1 MQYLCFLR
9 DYSIFILFLSV
20 FSLTHFSD
28 AADYVYHICDN
39 SNNFTIDST
48 YSKNLNTVLSYTLLT
63 QPNEI
68 YWRGFNST
76 SVGEAPDIVYGMFV
90 CRGDVMKDEC
100 RACVIGGTEFILKS
114 CPVQKSA
121 IVWYD
126 KCLLR
131 YSDEGF
137 TSTDTFL
144 PDPRDFI
151 QVVTTTI
158 KDAATKAVSDD
169 YKRFGYEQVHYSK
182 SNDLYSMAQCTPD
195 LNTSECFQCISII
208 TEQLPDCCS
217 GKGGG
222 RVLTPSCN
230 FRFELYSFLGPISP
244 SPDVKYVKR
253 SIPPPSPPPP
263 PPPPPPPRPP
273 PSPSAPP
280 AVPTSPPKGGRELK
294 SSLVIIIVIA
304 TISVTIILATMLS
317 FIFFYLRRRR
327 ARRRFEALLEVGHE
341 ITSVE
346 SLHFS
351 FSFIEEATNKFSLA
365 NKLGRGGF
373 GEVYKGTLLIG
384 QEIAVK
390 RLSGNSAQGTEEF
403 KNEVLLLA
411 KLQHRNLVR
420 LLGFCLEGNEKLLIY
435 EYVPNRSLD
444 FFLFKPSV
452 QPKLDWTVRHKII
465 GGIARGIL
473 YLHEDSRLRII
484 HRDLKAANILL
495 DGEMNPKIA
504 DFGMARLF
512 GVDQT
517 EGSTNRI
524 VGTYGYMSPEY
535 GMHGQFSIKSD
546 VYSFGVLVL
555 EIITGKSNVSFYHTR
570 GSEHLVSYVW
580 KHWQEGTHAEVF
592 DPNIAETCLTNEIH
606 RCMHIGLLCVQ
617 EDPAQRP
624 TMTAVGLMLNSSSFD
639 LPLPKRP
646 AFFILSRIESSM
658 SIEGIDKSDQ
668 SKRKLVQHS
677 VDELPITSVYPR

>member
-1 MQYLCFLR
+1 M
-9 DYSIFILFLSV
+9 
-20 FSLTHFSD
+20 FSLTHFSH
-28 AADYVYHICDN
+28 ATDYLYHICDN
-39 SNNFTIDST
+39 SNNFTIDNT
-48 YSKNLNTVLSYTLLT
+48 YSKNLNIVLSSTLLT
-63 QPNEI
+63 QQNYI
-68 YWRGFNST
+68 YRRGFYST
-76 SVGEAPDIVYGMFV
+76 SIGEAPDIVYGMV
-90 CRGDVMKDEC
+90 LCRGDVTPKQ
-100 RACVIGGTEFILKS
+100 CVGCVTDGTRDIVKS
-114 CPVQKSA
+114 CPAQKSA

-126 KCLLR
+126 ECIIR
-131 YSDEGF
+131 YSDKGLTF
-137 TSTDTFL
+137 NATDTVVYVWN
-144 PDPRDFI
+144 I
-151 QVVTTTI
+151 QNVTVDQASFNEQVATI
-158 KDAATKAVSDD
+158 INNTATEAVNDE
-169 YKRFGYEQVHYSK
+169 YKRFGKKHRKYDEF
-182 SNDLYSMAQCTPD
+182 DLYSIAQCTPD
-195 LNTSECFQCISII
+195 LSTSNCNQCIQFILG
-208 TEQLPDCCS
+208 QLRACCS
-217 GKGGG
+217 GKRGG
-222 RVLTPSCN
+222 RVLAPSCN
-230 FRFELYSFLGPISP
+230 FRYELYPFLNQT
-244 SPDVKYVKR
+244 
-253 SIPPPSPPPP
+253 SPPPNDQP
-263 PPPPPPPRPP
+263 TG
-273 PSPSAPP
+273 
-280 AVPTSPPKGGRELK
+280 PTSTRKGGGLK
-294 SSLVIIIVIA
+294 PCWKVIVKIKIFVTCLSRPLVFLSSANLNFVVD
-304 TISVTIILATMLS
+304 
-317 FIFFYLRRRR
+317 
-327 ARRRFEALLEVGHE
+327 HE

-390 RLSGNSAQGTEEF
+390 RLSRNSAQGTEEF

-420 LLGFCLEGNEKLLIY
+420 LLGFCLEGNEKILIY

-444 FFLFKPSV
+444 FFLFNPSV

-535 GMHGQFSIKSD
+535 GMHGQFSVKSD
-546 VYSFGVLVL
+546 VYSFGVLIL
-555 EIITGKSNVSFYHTR
+555 EIITGKRNGSFYHTE

-592 DPNIAETCLTNEIH
+592 DPNIAETCLTNEVL
-606 RCMHIGLLCVQ
+606 RCVHIGLLCVQ

-624 TMTAVGLMLNSSSFD
+624 TMTTVVLMLNSSSFD

-646 AFFILSRIESSM
+646 AFFILGRIETSM
-658 SIEGIDKSDQ
+658 SMEGIDKPDQ
-668 SKRKLVQHS
+668 SKRKLVQHY
-677 VDELPITSVYPR
+677 VDELPITDVYPR

>member
-1 MQYLCFLR
+1 MWN
-9 DYSIFILFLSV
+9 V
-20 FSLTHFSD
+20 
-28 AADYVYHICDN
+28 
-39 SNNFTIDST
+39 NNVT
-48 YSKNLNTVLSYTLLT
+48 
-63 QPNEI
+63 
-68 YWRGFNST
+68 
-76 SVGEAPDIVYGMFV
+76 
-90 CRGDVMKDEC
+90 
-100 RACVIGGTEFILKS
+100 
-114 CPVQKSA
+114 
-121 IVWYD
+121 
-126 KCLLR
+126 
-131 YSDEGF
+131 
-137 TSTDTFL
+137 
-144 PDPRDFI
+144 DPRDFNKL
-151 QVVTTTI
+151 VNTTI
-158 KDAATKAVSDD
+158 NSAASKAASDD
-169 YKRFGYEQVHYSK
+169 YKRFGYKQVNYSK
-182 SNDLYSMAQCTPD
+182 SNLLYSVVQCTPD
-195 LNTSECFQCISII
+195 LNTSECDRCISII
-208 TEQLPDCCS
+208 MEQLPTCCS
-217 GKGGG
+217 GKRGG

-230 FRFELYSFLGPISP
+230 FRFELYSFLGETSP
-244 SPDVKYVKR
+244 PDPNDKVNVTR
-253 SIPPPSPPPP
+253 TFLPPPPPLPPLPPPP
-263 PPPPPPPRPP
+263 PPPPPPPKGTPP
-273 PSPSAPP
+273 HHHSC
-280 AVPTSPPKGGRELK
+280 GRELN
-294 SSLVIIIVIA
+294 SSLVLIIVFA
-304 TISVTIILATMLS
+304 TISATIILGTML
-317 FIFFYLRRRR
+317 FYIFSYLRRRR
-327 ARRRFEALLEVGHE
+327 ARRRFEAMLEVDHE
-341 ITSVE
+341 ITNVE
-346 SLHFS
+346 SLHFR
-351 FSFIEEATNKFSLA
+351 FSFIEEATSKFSLA

-373 GEVYKGTLLIG
+373 GEVYKGTLLNG

-390 RLSGNSAQGTEEF
+390 RLSRNSAQGTEEF

-420 LLGFCLEGNEKLLIY
+420 LLGFCLEGDEKILIY
-435 EYVPNRSLD
+435 EYIPNRSLD
-444 FFLFKPSV
+444 FFLFNPSV
-452 QPKLDWTVRHKII
+452 QVKLDWKVRHKII

-535 GMHGQFSIKSD
+535 GMHGQFSVKSD

-555 EIITGKSNVSFYHTR
+555 EIITGKRNGCFSHTE

-646 AFFILSRIESSM
+646 AFFILSRIETSM

>member
-1 MQYLCFLR
+1 MQHLCLLR
-9 DYSIFILFLSV
+9 DYSIVILFLSV
-20 FSLTHFSD
+20 FSLIHFSNT
-28 AADYVYHICDN
+28 ADYLYHICDN
-39 SNNFTIDST
+39 NNNFTIGST
-48 YSKNLNTVLSYTLLT
+48 YSKNLNTVLSSTLRT
-63 QPNEI
+63 QPNEM

-76 SVGEAPDIVYGMFV
+76 STGEAPDIAYGMFV
-90 CRGDVMKDEC
+90 CRGDVMNDEC
-100 RACVIGGTEFILKS
+100 RACVTSGTQFILKN

-137 TSTDTFL
+137 TSTDTS
-144 PDPRDFI
+144 PTVYMWNVNNITDPRDFI
-151 QVVTTTI
+151 QLVTNTTNS
-158 KDAATKAVSDD
+158 AASKALSDD
-169 YKRFGYEQVHYSK
+169 YKRFGYKQENYSE
-182 SNDLYSMAQCTPD
+182 SNDLYSVVQCTPD
-195 LNTSECFQCISII
+195 LNRSECDRCISII
-208 TEQLPDCCS
+208 MEQLPTCCS
-217 GKGGG
+217 GKRGG

-230 FRFELYSFLGPISP
+230 FRFELYSFLGE
-244 SPDVKYVKR
+244 
-253 SIPPPSPPPP
+253 
-263 PPPPPPPRPP
+263 
-273 PSPSAPP
+273 
-280 AVPTSPPKGGRELK
+280 TSPPDPNDKVNVTSGRELN
-294 SSLVIIIVIA
+294 SSLVIIIVFA
-304 TISVTIILATMLS
+304 TISVTIILGTML
-317 FIFFYLRRRR
+317 FYIFSYLRRRR
-327 ARRRFEALLEVGHE
+327 ARRRFEAMLEGKFDHE
-341 ITSVE
+341 ITNVE
-346 SLHFS
+346 SLHCS
-351 FSFIEEATNKFSLA
+351 FSFIEEATSKFSLA

-373 GEVYKGTLLIG
+373 GEVYKGTLLNG
-384 QEIAVK
+384 QEIAAK
-390 RLSGNSAQGTEEF
+390 WLSRNSAQGTEEF

-420 LLGFCLEGNEKLLIY
+420 LLGFCLEGDEKILIY

-444 FFLFKPSV
+444 FFLFNPSV

-535 GMHGQFSIKSD
+535 GMHGQFSVKSD

-555 EIITGKSNVSFYHTR
+555 EIIIGKRNGSFFHTE

-580 KHWQEGTHAEVF
+580 KHWQEGTHAELF
-592 DPNIAETCLTNEIH
+592 DPNIAETCLTNE
-606 RCMHIGLLCVQ
+606 
-617 EDPAQRP
+617 DPAQRP
-624 TMTAVGLMLNSSSFD
+624 TMTTVVLMINSSSFH

-646 AFFILSRIESSM
+646 AFFILGRMETSM
-658 SIEGIDKSDQ
+658 SMEGIDKSDQ
-668 SKRKLVQHS
+668 SKRKLVQHYI
-677 VDELPITSVYPR
+677 DKLPITDVYPR